1 MKITKVEAITIH
13 IPLSK
18 PVWVGKR
25 ELSYRD
31 HTLVKVYTDD
41 GIVGWGDTYG
51 YGAAKVIS
59 QIVREILQPFLQD
72 QDPLD
77 NERLWESMFYG
88 TQTFGRKGAVV
99 RAISAVDIAL
109 WDIKGQY
116 AGLPIYKLLGAYR
129 EKVPVYISGGYYRR
143 GEGLKELQA
152 EMEMWA
158 ARGFKGVK
166 MRVGMLSIKD
176 DMERVRIAR
185 NALGEDVHLMLDAE
199 YLWEDANTAIRAIQ
213 HFEEFNPY
221 WIEGPAP
228 LNKLRTHAQI
238 RAVVSTPIATG
249 GQEYTR
255 WGFFEW
261 IREEAIDIIQ
271 ADAIVVGGITEW
283 VKVAHIADVFD
294 LKVSPHANWNIH
306 SHLVA
311 ATPNALFVE
320 YFDPSTEIKVL
331 DKVVKD
337 PVVPVDGYVSP
348 PAKPGYGITY
358 DEEKIKQYR
367 VDS

>member
-1 MKITKVEAITIH
+1 MKITKVEAITLH

-31 HTLVKVYTDD
+31 HTLVKVHTDE

-51 YGAAKVIS
+51 YGASRAIS
-59 QIVREILQPFLQD
+59 QIVEENLQPFLKD

-77 NERLWESMFYG
+77 NERLWEAMFYG
-88 TQTFGRKGAVV
+88 TQQYGRKGAVV
-99 RAISAVDIAL
+99 RGISAIDIAL
-109 WDIKGQY
+109 WDIKGKI
-116 AGLPIYKLLGAYR
+116 ADLPLHKLLGGYR
-129 EKVPVYISGGYYRR
+129 DKVPVYISGGYYRR
-143 GEGLKELQA
+143 GEGLKELQE

-158 ARGFKGVK
+158 ERGFRGVK
-166 MRVGMLSIKD
+166 MRVGMVSIEE
-176 DMERVRIAR
+176 DMERIQVAR
-185 NALGEDVHLMLDAE
+185 RALGDDAHLMLDAE
-199 YLWEDANTAIRAIQ
+199 YLWEDATTAIRAIK

-228 LNKLRTHAQI
+228 LNKIRTHAKI
-238 RAVVSTPIATG
+238 RESISTPIATG

-261 IREEAIDIIQ
+261 IREDAIDIVQ
-271 ADAIVVGGITEW
+271 ADVIVVGGVTEW
-283 VKVAHIADVFD
+283 IKVAHIADVFD

-320 YFDPSTEIKVL
+320 YFDPSREIKVL
-331 DKVVKD
+331 DKVVED
-337 PVVPVDGYVSP
+337 PVVPIDGYISP
-348 PAKPGYGITY
+348 PNKPGYGITY
-358 DEEKIKQYR
+358 DEEKIKEYR
-367 VDS
+367 VD

>member
-1 MKITKVEAITIH
+1 MKITDLEAITVH

-31 HTLVKVYTDD
+31 HALVRIQTDE
-41 GIVGWGDTYG
+41 GVAGWGHTFG
-51 YGAAKVIS
+51 YGSARIIS
-59 QIVREILQPFLQD
+59 QTVDEILKPFLLG

-77 NERLWESMFYG
+77 NERLWEAMYYG
-88 TQTFGRKGAVV
+88 TQQFGRKGLVV

-109 WDIKGQY
+109 WDVKGQV
-116 AGLPIYKLLGAYR
+116 AGLPLHKLLGGHR
-129 EKVPVYISGGYYRR
+129 DKVEVYVSGGYYRR
-143 GEGLKELQA
+143 GEGLPELQR
-152 EMEMWA
+152 EMETWA
-158 ARGFKGVK
+158 ERGFRGVK
-166 MRVGMLSIKD
+166 MRVGMLSIQE

-185 NALGEDVHLMLDAE
+185 RALGEEAYLMLDAE
-199 YLWEDANTAIRAIQ
+199 YLWEDANQAITAIK

-221 WIEGPAP
+221 WIEGPVP
-228 LNKLRTHAQI
+228 LNKLQTHARI
-238 RAVVSTPIATG
+238 RQAVSTPIATG

-255 WGFFEW
+255 WGFYEW

-283 VKVAHIADVFD
+283 LKVAHIADISE
-294 LKVSPHANWNIH
+294 LRVSPHANWNLH

-320 YFDPSTEIKVL
+320 YFDPAAEIKVF
-331 DKVVKD
+331 DKIISD
-337 PVVPVDGYVSP
+337 PVQPVGGYISP
-348 PAKPGYGITY
+348 PNKPGYGITF
-358 DEEKIKQYR
+358 DEARIAEYR
-367 VDS
+367 VG